1 MEQENSEKDVDTYA
15 QFVGDE
21 VCLPD
26 EQDRKLMDRVTKR
39 VKENEGNPRRI

>member
-1 MEQENSEKDVDTYA
+1 MEKEISEKDVDTYA

-26 EQDRKLMDRVTKR
+26 EQDIKLMDRVTKR